1 MTDRIYDF
9 DELIDRRGTGAL
21 KYDFAVQRGHR
32 PDELPMWVADMDF
45 RMPDEAVDAL
55 VARARQGIFGY
66 TEPLEGYYEAARAW
80 IERHQGWK
88 PGAEFS
94 PVRDPRLGG
103 WILTPGIVFALAAAV
118 RAYTE
123 PGEAVVIQPPVYYP
137 FKEVVEDNGRVVAR
151 APLAYE
157 DGRYTFDAAAF
168 ERVVEES
175 GARLFLLCNPHN
187 PVGRVWSA
195 EELRALGDVCL
206 RHDVVVVSD
215 EIHAD
220 FARPGRTHTSY
231 AALGD
236 TYLDHAVICTS
247 PGKTFNM
254 AGLQDSNILVLN
266 PELAARLRR
275 AVDGAGYSQM
285 NTMGIV
291 AGEAC
296 YAHGESWF
304 AQMKDYVEGNIRFT
318 GDYLREHAPELRLV
332 EPEST
337 YLLWVDCRSLGLTEE
352 GLRQLVEDEANL
364 WVDFGNIFGP
374 EGEGF
379 IRLNV
384 ACPRSVVEQAFSQL
398 TGAVAAQR
406 GRRG

>member
-9 DELIDRRGTGAL
+9 DEVVDRRGTGAL
-21 KYDFAVQRGHR
+21 KYDFAARRGHR
-32 PDELPMWVADMDF
+32 SDELPMWVADMDF
-45 RMPDEAVDAL
+45 RMPDEAVEAL
-55 VARARQGIFGY
+55 VERARHGVFGY
-66 TEPLEGYYEAARAW
+66 TEPLEGYYEAARNW
-80 IERHQGWK
+80 LERHQGWR
-88 PGAEFS
+88 PGEEFS
-94 PVRDPRLGG
+94 PVRDPGRGA

-118 RAYTE
+118 RAYTK
-123 PGEAVVIQPPVYYP
+123 PGEAVLIQPPVYYP
-137 FKEVVEDNGRVVAR
+137 FKEVVEDNDRVVAR
-151 APLAYE
+151 APLAY
-157 DGRYTFDAAAF
+157 DGRRYSFDVEAF
-168 ERVVEES
+168 ERVVEQT

-187 PVGRVWSA
+187 PVGRVWDA
-195 EELRALGDVCL
+195 GELRSLGDVCL
-206 RHDVVVVSD
+206 RHGVVVVSD

-220 FARPGRTHTSY
+220 FARPGFSHTSF
-231 AALGD
+231 ASLGEE
-236 TYLDHAVICTS
+236 YLDRAVICTS

-254 AGLQDSNILVLN
+254 AGLQDSNILVRD

-285 NTMGIV
+285 NAMGLV

-304 AQMKDYVEGNIRFT
+304 AQMKAYVEGNIRFT
-318 GDYLREHAPELRLV
+318 GAYLREHAPELRLV

-337 YLLWVDCRSLGLTEE
+337 YLLWVDCRALGLSEE
-352 GLRQLVEDEANL
+352 GLRSLVEDEARL

-384 ACPRSVVEQAFSQL
+384 ACPRSVVERALSQL
-398 TGAVAAQR
+398 AGAVAAWRARQ
-406 GRRG
+406 

>member
-1 MTDRIYDF
+1 MTYEGICMTYDF
-9 DELIDRRGTGAL
+9 DAVIDRHGTGSL
-21 KYDFAVQRGHR
+21 KYDCAERRGKSA
-32 PDELPMWVADMDF
+32 DLLPMWVADMDF
-45 RMPDEAVDAL
+45 RIPQEAVDAL
-55 VARARQGIFGY
+55 VARCEHGIFGY
-66 TEPLEGYYEAARAW
+66 TEPDDAYFAAACSW
-80 IERHQGWK
+80 IERHQGWR
-88 PGAEFS
+88 P
-94 PVRDPRLGG
+94 DPETCT
-103 WILTPGIVFALAAAV
+103 LTPGVVFALAAAV
-118 RAYTE
+118 RAYSE
-123 PGEAVVIQPPVYYP
+123 PGDAVLIQPPVYYP

-151 APLAYE
+151 APLANE

-352 GLRQLVEDEANL
+352 GLRQLVEEEANL

-384 ACPRSVVEQAFSQL
+384 ACPRSVVEQALSQL